1 MNGRYHRMVL
11 SLTVAVVLG
20 IAGLVVVWTAT
31 PTTSGAATAPAGA
44 IAAPG
49 IGLGESWTYTVYL
62 PLVSREI
69 PPVETITVPLSFV
82 YTAIVDADTI
92 TDALAARGNVVA
104 DRWYALYGAYP
115 SLYRPLGDG
124 VGTRVRR
131 EALFFDLPTGLTG
144 VVSAQVEFDGSFYDP
159 PEGQPNLPLLVS
171 QSDVAPGDDGW
182 TFFFGGN
189 RGAEWEWIQ
198 ELNRSASWCN
208 RQRLTVPADKV
219 DWTQDWLVLFTRAGA
234 EARPDLW
241 MEGAVYV
248 HRLEWWRDLCPD
260 NRVPTLT
267 IWVRR

>member
-1 MNGRYHRMVL
+1 MAGNRYCNVIL
-11 SLTVAVVLG
+11 SLTVATTLG
-20 IAGLVVVWTAT
+20 IAVLMMT
-31 PTTSGAATAPAGA
+31 PAFMASGAATASTGA
-44 IAAPG
+44 TAAPG
-49 IGLGESWTYTVYL
+49 VGIGESGTYTVYL
-62 PLVSREI
+62 PLVSRAI
-69 PPVETITVPLSFV
+69 PPVEAITVPLSFV
-82 YTAIVDADTI
+82 YTAIVDADSI
-92 TDALAARGNVVA
+92 TDALAARGSVVA

-124 VGTRVRR
+124 VGTQVRR
-131 EALFFDLPTGLTG
+131 EALFFDLPAGLTG

-189 RGAEWEWIQ
+189 RGAEWEWMQ

-208 RQRLTVPADKV
+208 RQRLAIPTDKV
-219 DWTQDWLVLFTRAGA
+219 DWTRDWLVLFTRAGA
-234 EARPDLW
+234 EMRPDLW